1 MKPSKIF
8 HSQDS
13 IKEKYDDGH
22 MIYSTLSACKKHPF
36 VINKI
41 QRIRV
46 CQKMG
51 KCHSRDQWNK
61 HNSFGTDLA
70 NKYMKII
77 SFELNCVLICILFNK

>member
-13 IKEKYDDGH
+13 IKEKYDGGH
-22 MIYSTLSACKKHPF
+22 TIYSTLSACKKHPF

-51 KCHSRDQWNK
+51 KCHSRDQWKK
-61 HNSFGTDLA
+61 HNSFGTDLFH
-70 NKYMKII
+70 NQVDNLEKKT
-77 SFELNCVLICILFNK
+77 CVFSLH